1 MKKLFPFTLIT
12 SLLILLLASCS
23 KKQTLPEKPAL
34 IQPQPVTEN
43 YFGKEIT
50 DPYRNIENLK
60 DSNVVNWIKAEAD
73 YARAIIDDIPGRQE
87 LINKMVEFD
96 ARVSSK
102 VSSLHITE
110 NDIYFYLKMTPQDET
125 GKLYYRN
132 GFEGDE
138 IFLFDPT
145 KYDTLSDKKYVI
157 STLSSTDSGDKI
169 IIGVAADGSEAT
181 DLLVLDVKNKTFL
194 PDKLENLLFPIAS
207 WLPDGSGFLY
217 NRGISADVHNV
228 NRQINTKAHLHK
240 MNEDFT
246 KDKEI
251 FSREKYPNLGIKPE
265 DIPAVL
271 YDKDSKYLYGM
282 ILSVDNRQ
290 FVYYAPVSE
299 LENDKINWKLLF
311 DKDDEVYNFNA
322 TDKDLYIYTP
332 KNAPN
337 FQIIK
342 TTLVNPNLQNA
353 EVVIPEDKS
362 KILTG
367 FVLTSD
373 ALYYTMSQ
381 NGIQEKVYKRS
392 NSNGVVTELEL
403 PFKAGT
409 AYISNK
415 GYKYSDFWIN
425 ISGWS
430 SNSKRYRYNNATN
443 DFKMETLSDVAEYP
457 EFENIV
463 VEELMI
469 PSHDG
474 AMVPLS
480 LIYNKDLKKDG
491 NNPVFMWGYGAYGI
505 SMNPSFSPT
514 QLLFTTKGGILA
526 VAHVRGGGELG
537 EAWHKGG
544 FKTTKQNTWK
554 DLIACAEYLNKEN
567 YTNPKKM
574 AIWSGSAGG
583 ILIGRAI
590 TERPDL
596 FAAAIPEVGS
606 MNPLRMEQSPNGP
619 VNVPEF
625 GTVKDSVECMALIEM
640 DSYLHLKKD
649 EKYPAMLITAG
660 MNDPRV
666 IAWEPA
672 KFAARMLEYNASD
685 KPDLFLTDFSAG
697 HGIGD
702 TKTKQFESTADAL
715 SFSLWQ
721 TGHPE
726 FQVK

>member
-23 KKQTLPEKPAL
+23 KKQTPPEKPAL

-157 STLSSTDSGDKI
+157 STLSPTDSGDKI

-240 MNEDFT
+240 MSEDFT

-381 NGIQEKVYKRS
+381 NGIQEKVYKKS
-392 NSNGVVTELEL
+392 NSDGVVTELEL

-443 DFKMETLSDVAEYP
+443 NFKMETLSDVAEYP
-457 EFENIV
+457 EFENLV

-480 LIYNKDLKKDG
+480 LIYNRDLKKDG

-544 FKTTKQNTWK
+544 FKTTKPNTWK

-702 TKTKQFESTADAL
+702 TKTKQFESTADVL